1 MVVACGRSG
10 RWWSWRS
17 WPSRAVRAPGSRR
30 LPRIV
35 LRADDAPDGTRLVEE
50 RGGSQELEATTPA
63 ERRALVADGFVRGYV
78 VYFAPDTY
86 FATTPPSDAE
96 LEAAVSAQVIAGLFE
111 GIDGAR
117 SSLDRYV
124 EDRSTRQVPG
134 AATEPS
140 DSSGQEAVHLEG
152 EAPDGTAVIA
162 YLWRVDNLALVV
174 AGSGPIRD
182 AVVLGLARTWTRARA
197 TPPPRPRTSEA
208 YSGPGDSPLSV
219 PPVESRFTRVWGTGF
234 PEEREQPCHPEP
246 CGRGP
251 SRSAS

>member
-1 MVVACGRSG
+1 MRALGAVVVVAVLAVACGPSG
-10 RWWSWRS
+10 RFTASD
-17 WPSRAVRAPGSRR
+17 

-50 RGGSQELEATTPA
+50 RGGSQDLEAFATTPA

-124 EDRSTRQVPG
+124 EDLSTRQVPG

-140 DSSGQEAVHLEG
+140 DQLGQEAVRLEG

-162 YLWRVDNLALVV
+162 YLWRVDNLVLVV

-182 AVVLGLARTWTRARA
+182 AVVLGLARTVDARTHDA
-197 TPPPRPRTSEA
+197 A
-208 YSGPGDSPLSV
+208 SPAADV
-219 PPVESRFTRVWGTGF
+219 
-234 PEEREQPCHPEP
+234 
-246 CGRGP
+246 
-251 SRSAS
+251 